1 MIAEELHIDKDT
13 FKKLF
18 HQEEYPVIIKSD
30 FERIQQFFRQAL
42 LMICDFVLH
51 EREQIKIHE
60 IGINMGA

>member
-30 FERIQQFFRQAL
+30 FERIQPILPSGFIDDL
-42 LMICDFVLH
+42 
-51 EREQIKIHE
+51 
-60 IGINMGA
+60 